1 MRPKISGGVLIAL
14 IVGMIGAQTASAGQR
29 PLHLAK
35 KIGVFPQPLA
45 LGEVVTL
52 VPSGNYTLVTPGGY
66 LQCPSQNGGMPTLED
81 GALLAT
87 ESATTDAFYD
97 DTERLNGS
105 EPCSTSTGLGD
116 GHLGVHFDE
125 LTLNGNGKVEATY
138 LQTFADFAEQ
148 TTCEYGAVQA
158 KGRLAIGS
166 APVPLSIS
174 FSGARMKLNEPSAP
188 ICPKT
193 AALYA
198 TFEAANATPVFAS
211 N

>member
-1 MRPKISGGVLIAL
+1 MRLKISGGVVIVL
-14 IVGMIGAQTASAGQR
+14 IVGMIGAQTASAGQK
-29 PLHLAK
+29 PLHLVSGTGFFA
-35 KIGVFPQPLA
+35 QPLA
-45 LGEVVTL
+45 PGEVVTL
-52 VPSGNYTLVTPGGY
+52 VPNGSYTLVTPGGY
-66 LQCPSQNGGMPTLED
+66 LQCPSQNGGMPTLEE

-87 ESATTDAFYD
+87 ESTTTDVFYD
-97 DTERLNGS
+97 ETEVLNGS

-125 LTLNGNGKVEATY
+125 LVLNGNGKVEVTY
-138 LQTFADFAEQ
+138 LQTFADFANQ

-158 KGRLAIGS
+158 KGRLAIGD

-174 FSGARMKLNEPSAP
+174 FSGPRMKLKQGSSP

-193 AALYA
+193 AALYG
-198 TFEAANATPVFAS
+198 TFEAANAESIFAS